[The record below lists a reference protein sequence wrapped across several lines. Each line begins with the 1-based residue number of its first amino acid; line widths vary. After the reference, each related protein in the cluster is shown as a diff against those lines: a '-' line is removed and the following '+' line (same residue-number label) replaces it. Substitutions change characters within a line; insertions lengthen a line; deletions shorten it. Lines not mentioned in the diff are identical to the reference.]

1 MKNFDEKQE
10 LTIMLPALHEPSLQR
25 IKILSYTENTS
36 KHNQLANERATINFF
51 FLQVKTYNI
60 SLINEFAIQIGR
72 VSKVHQQDQEM
83 AALA

>member
-10 LTIMLPALHEPSLQR
+10 FTIMLPAPHEPSLQR

-51 FLQVKTYNI
+51 FDK
-60 SLINEFAIQIGR
+60 
-72 VSKVHQQDQEM
+72 
-83 AALA
+83 